1 MLLSANQVW
10 SLNSMKMIDFNEVTG
25 RVGEEQDLK
34 IKLIE
39 FNDIVPH
46 IHPYQYN

>member
-1 MLLSANQVW
+1 MVID
-10 SLNSMKMIDFNEVTG
+10 SMKIIEFNEITG

-34 IKLIE
+34 IKLIG
-39 FNDIVPH
+39 FNEIVPH